1 MTNRMTIS
9 MPDEYVNEIDEI
21 QKELK
26 VSRSTLLRMAFE
38 TFIKEHR
45 RSNLR
50 KRAALMREEYLSNNE
65 LNSMKDIDG
74 DDFETI

>member
-45 RSNLR
+45 RSKLR
-50 KRAALMREEYLSNNE
+50 KRAALMREEYLSNGD
-65 LNSMKDIDG
+65 LNSMKDLDG